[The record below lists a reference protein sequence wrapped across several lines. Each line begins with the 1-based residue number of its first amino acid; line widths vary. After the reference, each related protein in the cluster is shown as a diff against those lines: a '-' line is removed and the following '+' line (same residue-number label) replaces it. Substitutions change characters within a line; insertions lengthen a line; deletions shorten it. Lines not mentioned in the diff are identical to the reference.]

1 MSYEEYIEG
10 VKSSRIATQVKIA
23 DAKHNLGKT
32 HLIRSITE
40 SERLEKKYMNALVS
54 LGEEVRT
61 DWLWLEYINGQ
72 GWRPL
77 APG

>member
-1 MSYEEYIEG
+1 
-10 VKSSRIATQVKIA
+10 
-23 DAKHNLGKT
+23 
-32 HLIRSITE
+32 
-40 SERLEKKYMNALVS
+40 MNALVS